1 MSSNKKDTHVYE
13 SDKGKYVKENKSP
26 SGRNA
31 SGRNG
36 KTLSYT
42 DKTNKK

>member
-1 MSSNKKDTHVYE
+1 MSSNKKGTHVYE
-13 SDKGKYVKENKSP
+13 SDKGKYLKENTSP

-36 KTLSYT
+36 TTLEYT
-42 DKTNKK
+42 NKTNKK